1 MVAFIQLQLYIKQKT
16 RYFFKKHLD
25 IKLNRKTSW
34 HGQLPVLIRSVLTH
48 CKQTNEYIL
57 SIYIHHLET
66 SCMLTQQSV
75 KITYTQAFIILEYPW
90 GWLKSPKMFTKLG
103 GSPNFSKSQFGA
115 KDGMRETEL
124 IFAIWDC
131 KGWSRKKR
139 SAGTRWSYLQMM
151 FRTITQTHDRLS
163 TITNEHLMKL

>member
-1 MVAFIQLQLYIKQKT
+1 
-16 RYFFKKHLD
+16 
-25 IKLNRKTSW
+25 
-34 HGQLPVLIRSVLTH
+34 
-48 CKQTNEYIL
+48 
-57 SIYIHHLET
+57 
-66 SCMLTQQSV
+66 
-75 KITYTQAFIILEYPW
+75 
-90 GWLKSPKMFTKLG
+90 MFTKLG

-151 FRTITQTHDRLS
+151 FRTITQTHDRLYNHQWAS
-163 TITNEHLMKL
+163 NEALTLEWTDKELCKNMKTLAPYGDDLEMHHKKTFQLVQILILCLMLSWIDWSLTHAVLCVMSLVGKWVCTIHFERFVK